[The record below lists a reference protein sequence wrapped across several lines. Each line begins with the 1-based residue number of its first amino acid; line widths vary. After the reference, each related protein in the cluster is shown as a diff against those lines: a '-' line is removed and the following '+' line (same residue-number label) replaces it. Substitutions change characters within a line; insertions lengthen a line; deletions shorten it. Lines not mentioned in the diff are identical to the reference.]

1 MIITIFGKKGSGK
14 SILSKQF
21 MLETGG
27 RVVFLS
33 PVESISLRHI
43 ETWEFDKI
51 PDIMTGLRPG
61 EILVVRR
68 ADTIALD
75 LIACQALIDG
85 NGFTIVIDEMDRYS
99 DSNEFKDLIHYS
111 RHFNV
116 NIIANT
122 RRYTDVPRLL
132 TSQSD
137 LLCVFATNEPRD
149 LEYLRQ
155 FTSREFAEST
165 KTLPQYYYLEYPS
178 HEIKTA
184 HKII

>member
-1 MIITIFGKKGSGK
+1 MIVTIFGKKGSGK
-14 SILSKQF
+14 SVLSKQF

-33 PVESISLRHI
+33 PVENISLRHI
-43 ETWEFDKI
+43 ETWDFIKI
-51 PDIMTGLRPG
+51 PDLMSGLRPG

-68 ADTIALD
+68 ADTEALD
-75 LIACQALIDG
+75 LIACQSIIDG
-85 NGFTIVIDEMDRYS
+85 NGFTIIIDEMDRYS
-99 DSNEFKDLIHYS
+99 GSNEFLDMIHYS
-111 RHFNV
+111 RHFNI

-149 LEYLRQ
+149 LEYLRM
-155 FTSREFAEST
+155 FTSKDFSEAT
-165 KTLPQYYYLEYPS
+165 KTLPQYCYLEYPTF
-178 HEIKTA
+178 ETKTA
-184 HKII
+184 TRII